1 SATQR
6 IVLST
11 LYLGNGTLEQALVES
26 IDSNL
31 KERGNLQ
38 VVVLLDYL
46 RGTRGSAIGSSS
58 TTLLKTIA
66 NRASVYLYH
75 TPKLR
80 GLLRHILPERANE
93 IIGLQH
99 MKIYVFDDTVLLT
112 GANLSTSYFVN
123 RQDRYVVFKNCK
135 ELADFFHGVVAAVG
149 KCSFQLSDRGSIELN
164 PACSV
169 HPFEGCFADYRAL
182 LRSCID
188 KVIAA
193 LPDQELLPHSLS
205 DTVVYPLL
213 QMGPFEYNE
222 EYNLLIGLFSLQA
235 SDITITMAS
244 GYFNCIREYEK
255 LMFTE
260 GKYSMDII
268 TAAPKA
274 NGFFGATG
282 TSGYIPSIYSRIS
295 ESVLQLKKRYNRSNV
310 NLYEYY
316 RDGWT
321 FHAKGL
327 WVETATETASL
338 MGSSN
343 FGYRSVHRDLEA
355 QVLLVTSN
363 EHLRDQLKEERNR
376 LFDFASILD
385 EVTLRRTDH
394 HIPMVV
400 RMITRIIRNL

>member
-1 SATQR
+1 MVQTRSRSATQR

-11 LYLGNGTLEQALVES
+11 LYLGTGAPEQALVES

-31 KERGNLQ
+31 KERENLQ
-38 VVVLLDYL
+38 VVVLLDHL

-80 GLLRHILPERANE
+80 GLLRHILPERTNE

-112 GANLSTSYFVN
+112 GANLSTSYFIN
-123 RQDRYVVFKNCK
+123 RQDRYVVFESCK

-149 KCSFQLSDRGSIELN
+149 KCSFQLCDQGSIELN

-193 LPDQELLPHSLS
+193 LPDKELLPHSLS
-205 DTVVYPLL
+205 DTIVYPLL

-222 EYNLLIGLFSLQA
+222 EYNLLKGLLSLQ
-235 SDITITMAS
+235 
-244 GYFNCIREYEK
+244 YEQ

-282 TSGYIPSIYSRIS
+282 TSGYIPSIYSRVS

-338 MGSSN
+338 IGSSN

-385 EVTLRRTDH
+385 EVALRRADH

-400 RMITRIIRNL
+400 RMITRLIRNLF

>member
-1 SATQR
+1 MEYELPKSRAIRISAGNVKLLKSPAEFYEFLLTRSRSATQR

-38 VVVLLDYL
+38 
-46 RGTRGSAIGSSS
+46 
-58 TTLLKTIA
+58 
-66 NRASVYLYH
+66 VYLYH

-222 EYNLLIGLFSLQA
+222 EYNLLIGLFSLQ
-235 SDITITMAS
+235 
-244 GYFNCIREYEK
+244 YEK

-400 RMITRIIRNL
+400 RMITRIIRNLF